1 MVCVPMEVSASAN
14 PVTAYGTM
22 APASKRQPNAGS
34 CGRRSQGSAC
44 QACTC
49 SGSRPSSKLRTMPTS
64 SPASGASSLTR
75 PLAQTLQP
83 TMVAKASAPA
93 SNEVPDRGWL

>member
-34 CGRRSQGSAC
+34 C
-44 QACTC
+44 
-49 SGSRPSSKLRTMPTS
+49 SGSRLRAMPTS
-64 SPASGASSLTR
+64 SPVSGASSLSR

-93 SNEVPDRGWL
+93 SSEVPDSGWL